1 MVKLLPKN
9 ANKAEFDI
17 LTRILYVQYTNPAGY
32 PPLEHSSGILADQGW
47 QVIFLGTGA
56 LGANNLSFP
65 PHPNIEV
72 KQIPFCT
79 SGWRQKLHYLWFCIW
94 VVGWTLRWQPQ
105 WIYASDLLACPI
117 SLFLSFLPNLKLI
130 YHEHD
135 SPGLTPGSSFIR
147 FCLATRKKL
156 AHRAAF
162 CILPNQQRADS
173 FDKIVNN
180 KKPSLCVWNCPS
192 VGEVMPPR
200 SPWGGQTLW
209 LLYHG
214 SIVPSQLP
222 ETIIQAMTKLPESIK
237 LRIVGYETIGHIG
250 YVKYLQELA
259 EQLNISDRIKYL
271 GTVPTRAELLEK
283 CHSSDVGLSLFPA
296 KSLQPMP
303 GASNK
308 PFDYLACALPL
319 LVSDLPDWKEMY
331 VEPGYGLAA
340 NPEDPESIARA
351 LRWYLEHPKE
361 MREMGENGRK
371 RILEEWNYEKQ
382 FEAVIK
388 VIRY

>member
-1 MVKLLPKN
+1 M
-9 ANKAEFDI
+9 
-17 LTRILYVQYTNPAGY
+17 
-32 PPLEHSSGILADQGW
+32 
-47 QVIFLGTGA
+47 
-56 LGANNLSFP
+56 
-65 PHPNIEV
+65 
-72 KQIPFCT
+72 
-79 SGWRQKLHYLWFCIW
+79 
-94 VVGWTLRWQPQ
+94 
-105 WIYASDLLACPI
+105 
-117 SLFLSFLPNLKLI
+117 
-130 YHEHD
+130 
-135 SPGLTPGSSFIR
+135 
-147 FCLATRKKL
+147 
-156 AHRAAF
+156 
-162 CILPNQQRADS
+162 
-173 FDKIVNN
+173 
-180 KKPSLCVWNCPS
+180 
-192 VGEVMPPR
+192 
-200 SPWGGQTLW
+200 
-209 LLYHG
+209 
-214 SIVPSQLP
+214 
-222 ETIIQAMTKLPESIK
+222 
-237 LRIVGYETIGHIG
+237 
-250 YVKYLQELA
+250 QELA